1 MQWLDE
7 TNKRIETAKATG
19 AFEKEIVALEKA
31 RDSMGACAM
40 HLGQLGMAGNLKAAL
55 LHATP
60 FLQIMGHVV
69 LGVHS
74 LEQAVVAHEKLAE
87 GNHTD
92 SDTTFYKGK
101 ILNLSYYVNNTLP
114 KAIALSKVIRSGDE
128 SALDEVLFG

>member
-19 AFEKEIVALEKA
+19 AFEEEITAIEKA

-40 HLGQLGMAGNLKAAL
+40 HLGQLGMTGNLRAAL
-55 LHATP
+55 LQATP
-60 FLQIMGHVV
+60 FLQVLGHVV

-74 LEQAVVAHEKLAE
+74 LEQAVVAHEKLQA
-87 GNHTD
+87 TDLSD
-92 SDTTFYKGK
+92 SDTAFYKGK
-101 ILNLSYYVNNTLP
+101 LLNLSYYVNNTLP

-128 SALDEVLFG
+128 SALDEVLFA